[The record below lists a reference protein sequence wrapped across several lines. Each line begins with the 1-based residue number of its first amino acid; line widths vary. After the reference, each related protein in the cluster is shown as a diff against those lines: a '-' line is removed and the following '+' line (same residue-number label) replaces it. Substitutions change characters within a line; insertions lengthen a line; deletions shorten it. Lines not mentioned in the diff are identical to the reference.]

1 MIDWYYNKWM
11 ERIKESESSVG
22 SLEYRKQYLLGEWPI
37 CDAVY
42 SREDIDK
49 MLNLGEI
56 SETRA
61 DEMLRMRWKV
71 NRKGEKVIETRE
83 SDI

>member
-1 MIDWYYNKWM
+1 MCADWYYEKWM
-11 ERIKESESSVG
+11 ERIKEDGSSVSG
-22 SLEYRKQYLLGEWPI
+22 DKFREQYLSEWPI